1 MLMRK
6 ISMQFVKYICLMTLA
21 VNFSYAQHEVI
32 LEDID
37 QDGDAVVEIKNNRA
51 SSLDAQQMIFGV
63 NQSSGG
69 FLRTTSY
76 DDLSFWTHNERR
88 LTISKNG
95 MVGIGT
101 DAPEANLHIM
111 NGNLRIDTRTNILN
125 HSSASYLFLD
135 NGSVKGG
142 LSYTLQ
148 NLQSQ
153 NTDERT
159 SIFCNGDCS
168 TSLSTND
175 VQRVYGNNSGN
186 VVIPSLTTDQATDL
200 VVDQNGDLG
209 LVEEESTEQYMM
221 LGANQWTMLNGCQ
234 RNDSKNFAYAT
245 DCAFLQRKGFFM
257 APSFPANRVR
267 IREIIIFYKDDALL
281 TNIEFCLKPSG
292 SEICLKSSGSSKDVR
307 SITFNSVFTVDQSD
321 SDFLELRVFDTDSD
335 KKAILGT
342 RIKYEIL

>member
-1 MLMRK
+1 
-6 ISMQFVKYICLMTLA
+6 
-21 VNFSYAQHEVI
+21 
-32 LEDID
+32 
-37 QDGDAVVEIKNNRA
+37 
-51 SSLDAQQMIFGV
+51 
-63 NQSSGG
+63 
-69 FLRTTSY
+69 
-76 DDLSFWTHNERR
+76 
-88 LTISKNG
+88 
-95 MVGIGT
+95 
-101 DAPEANLHIM
+101 M

-168 TSLSTND
+168 ISLSTND

-234 RNDSKNFAYAT
+234 RNDCLLYTSPSPRDAT
-245 DCAFLQRKGFFM
+245 LSRM
-257 APSFPANRVR
+257 PSSA
-267 IREIIIFYKDDALL
+267 
-281 TNIEFCLKPSG
+281 
-292 SEICLKSSGSSKDVR
+292 
-307 SITFNSVFTVDQSD
+307 
-321 SDFLELRVFDTDSD
+321 
-335 KKAILGT
+335 
-342 RIKYEIL
+342 